1 MPKESNIVHRY
12 LRKKSDSSTVLLR
25 INPIR
30 LSGLKLTLIPGQEA
44 QLHEVDFKE
53 TLWDD
58 LKDEGFEEAN
68 PLEFNLYYSG
78 LAQ

>member
-1 MPKESNIVHRY
+1 V
-12 LRKKSDSSTVLLR
+12 RKKSSTTTILLK

-30 LSGLKLTLIPGQEA
+30 LSGLKLILEAGQEA
-44 QLHEVDFKE
+44 QLHEVDFEE
-53 TLWDD
+53 TIWDD
-58 LKDEGFEEAN
+58 LKKEGFEDAN